1 MKMWRQKI
9 PNSGQV
15 RLAGARASIFLPL
28 DEARYLPLL
37 APDYELGSVRHK
49 VFQRQ
54 SNLGSHQ
61 IRPSA

>member
-15 RLAGARASIFLPL
+15 PLAGARASIFLPL

-37 APDYELGSVRHK
+37 APDYELGCETQSV
-49 VFQRQ
+49 
-54 SNLGSHQ
+54 
-61 IRPSA
+61 SASI